1 LNGFPRGL
9 FKKNEGQERII
20 PLGFAASLDEE
31 LLPGLRMRYPKGH
44 STYGRVKV
52 KIIPL
57 GFAASLVEELFLG
70 KYNQRTKEPRE
81 INKTKE

>member
-1 LNGFPRGL
+1 
-9 FKKNEGQERII
+9 
-20 PLGFAASLDEE
+20 
-31 LLPGLRMRYPKGH
+31 MRYPKGH

-70 KYNQRTKEPRE
+70 KYNQRTKELRE